1 MPPKPS
7 TQDATVAAQRRTGR
21 PTTIGALLPKAA
33 AHALDQR
40 GFASAAILSR
50 WHEIVGDELAA
61 YAMPIEIKFSRQ
73 RNDQAILVLQVS
85 NGAAATLLQMK
96 APLLLERVN
105 TFLGRA
111 VVSRLQAQQG
121 PLPKAKKTISKPP
134 APLSPDDED
143 AVDAAVSGVNAPD
156 VRDALRALGMALARR
171 SAAGRSQSPVRG
183 R

>member
-1 MPPKPS
+1 MPHKPPS
-7 TQDATVAAQRRTGR
+7 KDAPVDAQRRTGR
-21 PTTIGALLPKAA
+21 PTTISALLPKAA

-50 WHEIVGDELAA
+50 WHEIVGEELAA

-73 RNDQAILVLQVS
+73 RNDHATLVLQVS

-111 VVSRLQAQQG
+111 VVARLQAQQG
-121 PLPKAKKTISKPP
+121 PLPKTTKAKPQP
-134 APLSPDDED
+134 AVVLSQNDEE
-143 AVDAAVSGVNAPD
+143 AVNAAVSGVHAPD
-156 VRDALRALGMALARR
+156 VRDALRALGLALARR
-171 SAAGRSQSPVRG
+171 SVAARSLALAKGR
-183 R
+183 